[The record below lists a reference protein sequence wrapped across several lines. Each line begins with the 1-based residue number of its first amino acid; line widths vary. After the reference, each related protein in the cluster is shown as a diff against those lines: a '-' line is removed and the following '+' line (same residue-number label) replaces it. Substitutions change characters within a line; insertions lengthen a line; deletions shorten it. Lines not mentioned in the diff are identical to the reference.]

1 MNDLAYGLQVNPF
14 EGKSHD
20 IVCRIV
26 EFPGWNDNI
35 QLANVWPPVRPPE
48 PVQFDTNFELLEL
61 EVPDYPNN
69 TARWPI
75 MSRRMLDVLLS
86 VREFPY
92 HEIPVILVQD
102 TAPVDVRYDVFGRPR
117 PEYSKTDYVAVQLAQ
132 YTDAIDME
140 KSSFRTISFL
150 PSHIARFE
158 KLVLSVPPEGLP
170 PLFHMEAYAVQLFV
184 SAEARDALERAGIR
198 GPVYVPLRQI

>member
-1 MNDLAYGLQVNPF
+1 MNDQAYGLRVNPF

-26 EFPGWNDNI
+26 EFPGWRDNI
-35 QLANVWPPVRPPE
+35 QLADVWPPVRPPQ
-48 PVQFDTNFELLEL
+48 PVDFDTNFELLEL

-92 HEIPVILVQD
+92 HEVPVILVDD
-102 TAPVDVRYDVFGRPR
+102 TAPVEVRYDALGRPR
-117 PEYSKTDYVAVQLAQ
+117 PEYSRTDFVAVQLAQ
-132 YTDAIDME
+132 YTDAIDMD
-140 KSSFRTISFL
+140 KSKFDVWPMMPSRISL
-150 PSHIARFE
+150 FE
-158 KLVLSVPPEGLP
+158 RLVLSVPPEGLP
-170 PLFHMEAYAVQLFV
+170 PLFRMEAYAIQLFV